1 MSLAAPLLSFFLT
14 IFLTLSSLLVPA
26 NVRADDPGPQ
36 TENITISA
44 TIIDH
49 FGPTTPILI
58 SPENNSYVTTGYVTF
73 VWKKSTDESG
83 IKEYELSLDGI
94 IYIPDI
100 PPNDAETSKFTLE
113 YDPITEYYTL
123 KVKELIAD
131 GAHTWKIRAND
142 TLDNGTDSA
151 TWSFTVDT
159 QAPNFILSQV
169 GDVPTTIS
177 VQDIS
182 TVPENPIELEE
193 NQPKLLGNGEANSTV
208 VLTVTIPGDPT
219 QTFTDTTDINGNWG
233 QQLGILPRDIVM
245 TLDFII
251 TDQAGLISVLND
263 VQFIIKTQIII
274 FPPASPSPSPSPTV
288 APTPGVTPPPTPP
301 LPPTSPA
308 PTPLIAIPFTPP
320 IEIAHEILQETWEH
334 LPAPIKAIVARVPI
348 ETRRYLVAAAINLFP
363 ISALLLLILMGLL
376 ALLAMISRFGK
387 DLSPRLIWRTLQ
399 ALRLLPAGRPQGL
412 VYDSQTHQGI
422 PFALIEIRNKEGEIV
437 DLVVTDKNGIYR
449 GLILK
454 PGKYQLMVSH
464 PDYDF
469 PTSQVRPAYLTDR
482 EFYQS
487 EIFEVLTKYSAKNQM
502 LYLIPVDLL
511 TKKPQ
516 NRFRIGLSLENF
528 SQLNSTL
535 FFPLFIIT
543 GILTIIFPTVWNW
556 LVFSSYCVQIT
567 LKASYW
573 FKTPSLTGNT
583 LNTNGQPLENAIVA
597 VVDIKA
603 HQFAA
608 LTQTKNDGSFSTHLP
623 KQQLLLAI
631 TKPGFIWVENSLPV
645 TEYTLDTTQES
656 KHVIV
661 TLKAI

>member
-1 MSLAAPLLSFFLT
+1 MPLLSACILT

-26 NVRADDPGPQ
+26 NARADDPGPQ

-44 TIIDH
+44 AIIDH

-58 SPENNSYVTTGYVTF
+58 SPENNSYVTTGYVIF

-83 IKEYELSLDGI
+83 IKEYELLIDGSVLI
-94 IYIPDI
+94 TDI
-100 PPNDAETSKFTLE
+100 PPNDAETSRFILD
-113 YDPITEYYTL
+113 YDEATEYYTL
-123 KVKELIAD
+123 RVKELIAD
-131 GAHTWKIRAND
+131 DTHTWKIIAID
-142 TLDNGTDSA
+142 TLENGTDSA

-169 GDVPTTIS
+169 GEVPTTIS
-177 VQDIS
+177 AQDIS

-219 QTFTDTTDINGNWG
+219 QTFTNTTDINGNWG
-233 QQLGILPRDIVM
+233 QQLGILPRDIIM
-245 TLDFII
+245 TLDFTI

-263 VQFIIKTQIII
+263 VQFIIKTKIFI
-274 FPPASPSPSPSPTV
+274 FPPTSPSPSPSPTIT
-288 APTPGVTPPPTPP
+288 PTPGVTPPPT
-301 LPPTSPA
+301 PPTSPA

-320 IEIAHEILQETWEH
+320 IEIAYEILQETWEH
-334 LPAPIKAIVARVPI
+334 LPAPLKAIVARIPI
-348 ETRRYLVAAAINLFP
+348 GTRQYLVATAINLFP
-363 ISALLLLILMGLL
+363 ISALLLLALIGLL
-376 ALLAMISRFGK
+376 ALLAMINRFGK

-399 ALRLLPAGRPQGL
+399 ALRLLPAGKPQGL
-412 VYDSQTHQGI
+412 VYDSQTHRGI
-422 PFALIEIRNKEGEIV
+422 PFALVEVRNKDGEII

-449 GLILK
+449 GLILE

-469 PTSQVRPAYLTDR
+469 PTSQVRPAYLTNR

-487 EIFEVLTKYSAKNQM
+487 EIFEVLTKHAAKNQM

-516 NRFRIGLSLENF
+516 NQFKIDLSLESF
-528 SQLNSTL
+528 SRLNAVL
-535 FFPLFIIT
+535 FFPLFLVT
-543 GILTIIFPTVWNW
+543 GSLTMIFPTVWNW
-556 LVFSSYCVQIT
+556 LVFGSYCIQIT
-567 LKASYW
+567 FKASYW
-573 FKTPSLTGNT
+573 FKTLGLTGNT
-583 LNTNGQPLENAIVA
+583 IDTNGQSLENTIVA
-597 VVDIKA
+597 VVDTEA

-608 LTQTKNDGSFSTHLP
+608 LTQAENDGSFSAYLP

-631 TKPGFIWVENSLPV
+631 TKPGFFWVENNEPV
-645 TEYTLDTTQES
+645 TEYILDTTLEP

-661 TLKAI
+661 TLKKA